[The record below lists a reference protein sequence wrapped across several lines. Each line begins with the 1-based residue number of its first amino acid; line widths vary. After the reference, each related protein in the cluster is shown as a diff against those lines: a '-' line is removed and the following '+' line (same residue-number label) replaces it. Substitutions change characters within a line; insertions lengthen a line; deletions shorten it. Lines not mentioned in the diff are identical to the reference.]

1 MKEIIV
7 GQYYIVICALEKI
20 KYLIND

>member
-20 KYLIND
+20 NYLIND